1 MKLHQLRYLVAIAR
15 NNLNISAA
23 AQSLYTSQP
32 GISKQLKLLEEELGV
47 RLFNRNGRNLSH
59 VTPAGRQIIAKAE
72 AILQETRNIKALAD
86 EFRDDQ
92 RGTMTIAT
100 THTQA
105 RYVLPRVVKEFRAR
119 YPSVTL
125 HMHQG
130 SPPQI
135 AQMAVSGEADFAIA
149 TEALEQ
155 FEDLV
160 MMPCYRWNRCVVLP
174 PHHPL
179 AEVEPLTLEAV
190 ASYPIVTYVFGF
202 TGRFQLDEAFEARG
216 LQPHVVFTAADADVI
231 KTYVRLGLGIGIVAR
246 MAYDPNQDGDLV
258 ALDAGHL
265 FEPSITRLG
274 FRRGTYLRAFMYDF
288 MRIFSP
294 HLELRAVD
302 QAAHSSHQDEVDRI
316 FAGVELP
323 DF

>member
-15 NNLNISAA
+15 SNLNISAA
-23 AQSLYTSQP
+23 AQKLYTSQP

-72 AILQETRNIKALAD
+72 AILQETRNIRALAD

-92 RGTMTIAT
+92 RGTLSIAT

-105 RYVLPRVVKEFRAR
+105 RYVLPKVVKEFRAL

-135 AQMAVSGEADFAIA
+135 AQMAASGEADFAIA
-149 TEALEQ
+149 TEALEL

-160 MMPCYRWNRCVVLP
+160 MMPCYRWNRCAVVP
-174 PHHPL
+174 PDHPL
-179 AEVEPLTLEAV
+179 VDEKDLTLE
-190 ASYPIVTYVFGF
+190 SLSNFPIVTYVFGF
-202 TGRFQLDEAFEARG
+202 TGRFQLDEAFAARG
-216 LQPHVVFTAADADVI
+216 LQPNVVFTAADADVI

-246 MAYDPNQDGDLV
+246 MAYDPTQDSDLV
-258 ALDAGHL
+258 SMDVGHL
-265 FEPSITRLG
+265 FDSSITRLG

-288 MRIFSP
+288 MRLFAP
-294 HLELRAVD
+294 HLDLRTVD
-302 QAAHSSHQDEVDRI
+302 QAAHSPHQDAVDRNFEGI
-316 FAGVELP
+316 DLP
-323 DF
+323 HY